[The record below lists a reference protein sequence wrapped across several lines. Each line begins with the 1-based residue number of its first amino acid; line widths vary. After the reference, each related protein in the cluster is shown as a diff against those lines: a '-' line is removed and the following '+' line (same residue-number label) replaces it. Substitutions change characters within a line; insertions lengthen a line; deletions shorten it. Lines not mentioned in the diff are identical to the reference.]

1 MYGSNSHYVQINLN
15 FQQSVQKR
23 LAQIPIEII
32 NRILETL
39 DNFFEMCIKI
49 TVKIG
54 STNNVKAILTEN
66 VDEKGLAGKE
76 YICL

>member
-1 MYGSNSHYVQINLN
+1 
-15 FQQSVQKR
+15 
-23 LAQIPIEII
+23 
-32 NRILETL
+32 
-39 DNFFEMCIKI
+39 MCIKI